1 MSKQIVKETKKA
13 YENLDFLNSKDARVI
28 RMLSEYLEP
37 EARFKKYNVRETV
50 VFFGS
55 ARLLCKK
62 DALAQFNKIKSAD
75 PKKTP
80 GFAEKL
86 RKAQVALDMS
96 KYYEDAVKLSKMLTE
111 WSMGL
116 TDEQMKFIICTG
128 GGPGIMEAAN
138 KGAKAGGG
146 KSVGL
151 NISIP
156 FEQFVNKYVT
166 DDLKLEFHYFFMRK
180 FWFSYLA
187 KALIVFPGG
196 FGTMDEFFEILT
208 LRQTGKIKRPLLV
221 IGYDEKFWKTVVN
234 FEALVEHGVVSK
246 ADLGLIK
253 FCSTPEQAFKAVT
266 EHFVKFPPKKR

>member
-13 YENLDFLNSKDARVI
+13 YENMDFLNSRDARVL
-28 RMLSEYLEP
+28 RMLSEYIEP
-37 EARFKKYNVRETV
+37 DARFKKYNIRETV

-55 ARLLCKK
+55 ARLMSKK
-62 DALAQFNKIKSAD
+62 DAAAQLKSIKAAD

-80 GFAEKL
+80 GFEEKL
-86 RKAQVALDMS
+86 KKAQKSLEMS
-96 KYYEDAVKLSKMLTE
+96 KYYEDAVTLAKMLTE

-116 TDEQMKFIICTG
+116 TDEQKKFVICTG

-138 KGAKAGGG
+138 KGAKAAGG

-196 FGTMDEFFEILT
+196 FGTMDEFFEMLT
-208 LRQTGKIKRPLLV
+208 LIQTGKIKRPLLI
-221 IGYDEKFWKTVVN
+221 IGYDEKFWNTVVN
-234 FEALVEHGVVSK
+234 IDALVEYGVISK
-246 ADLGLIK
+246 NDLNLIQ
-253 FCSTPEQAFKAVT
+253 FCNTPEQAFKVFT
-266 EHFVKFPPKKR
+266 EHFTKFPPKKR